1 MYANNI
7 CVEEV
12 YVTTAKFYTTH
23 TLFCSTGNT
32 IDTCINHIGIP
43 HDHLLLL
50 RVVSK
55 PDAVNSESLSS
66 IMSERLHDGGVHFT
80 VIAVDYGWREKA
92 RHGAIQSTKRSA
104 LRRKIGRTIGTFVN
118 GDIR

>member
-1 MYANNI
+1 MHGNNI

-43 HDHLLLL
+43 HLWLQ
-50 RVVSK
+50 VVSK
-55 PDAVNSESLSS
+55 PDATNPEPESLSS
-66 IMSERLHDGGVHFT
+66 ITSERLHDGGVHFT
-80 VIAVDYGWREKA
+80 MIIVVVDCGWREKKA
-92 RHGAIQSTKRSA
+92 CHVQSNVCNPTNLKD
-104 LRRKIGRTIGTFVN
+104 VP
-118 GDIR
+118 